1 MINVYVIS
9 GFLGSG
15 KTTLIQKLINDK
27 VFVKPMLIENEFG
40 EVGIDDLL
48 LKDSLEVIGINS
60 GCICC
65 SLKGDLKKALD
76 TIKSYD
82 IDSLIIEPSGV
93 GKLSEINKTIVAD
106 KDLKLVFDVAMVD
119 AKKALSYHR
128 NFKEFFDDQIIMA
141 DTIVLSKTEDLDDAK
156 KAEVVGMLKELND
169 EALIIEEAYLKMD
182 SKKLFALFNEHEKV
196 CEACSGCLDDEELL
210 GELKKLKED
219 LDHHHHDH
227 HDHHH
232 HHHDADEVFISEA
245 YETSNS
251 YDEDELQ
258 VILKALKEE
267 VVRAKGFLKGK
278 DHDWYFDISGDDI
291 ALRRCQK
298 IEKGIIVVIA
308 HDLNEKKVKELFKL

>member
-141 DTIVLSKTEDLDDAK
+141 DTIVLSKTEDLD
-156 KAEVVGMLKELND
+156 EVHVFNEIRKETGISPVHLGYVPKEMRLIEYELNKEINRAVLLYDYNGQIIQYSMYMNDVDSSYGQIEMDQLID
-169 EALIIEEAYLKMD
+169 EYEIVLENDTHVDIKEYEVPNKEGYRYVAEFQYYDVRYQLIGIM
-182 SKKLFALFNEHEKV
+182 EK
-196 CEACSGCLDDEELL
+196 
-210 GELKKLKED
+210 
-219 LDHHHHDH
+219 
-227 HDHHH
+227 
-232 HHHDADEVFISEA
+232 SEF
-245 YETSNS
+245 E
-251 YDEDELQ
+251 
-258 VILKALKEE
+258 
-267 VVRAKGFLKGK
+267 
-278 DHDWYFDISGDDI
+278 
-291 ALRRCQK
+291 K
-298 IEKGIIVVIA
+298 IINNLSFFE
-308 HDLNEKKVKELFKL
+308 